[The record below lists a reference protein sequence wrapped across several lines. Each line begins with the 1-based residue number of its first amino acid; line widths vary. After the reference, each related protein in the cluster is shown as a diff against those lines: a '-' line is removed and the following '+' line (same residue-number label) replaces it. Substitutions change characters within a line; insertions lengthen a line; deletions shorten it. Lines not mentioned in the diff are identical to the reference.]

1 MKSKALLTAALL
13 SVAAL
18 FVATPA
24 HAIAPFVQFQDS
36 KDGGMGYGVGVKH
49 SFLGIVPMVGFDLRA
64 SWLHY
69 GDKEEVPE
77 AFELFP
83 LEAAATLGLGIFYV
97 GLGGGYY
104 AASGD
109 IAPDSELGGFAL
121 GGIGFKLFG
130 LGASAELRYL
140 MLEPGAA
147 DMSGFGANLGVTLP
161 L

>member
-1 MKSKALLTAALL
+1 MRIRVLTLLVAVLGAATIL
-13 SVAAL
+13 V
-18 FVATPA
+18 TPA
-24 HAIAPFVQFQDS
+24 HAVAPFIQVQDS
-36 KDGGMGYGVGVKH
+36 EDAGLGYGLGVKH

-69 GDKEEVPE
+69 ADEDKLPE
-77 AFELFP
+77 SFELFP
-83 LEAAATLGLGIFYV
+83 LEAAATLGFGIFYA

-104 AASGD
+104 VASGD
-109 IAPDSELGGFAL
+109 VAPDSELGGFAL
-121 GGIGFKLFG
+121 GGVGFKLFG

-147 DMSGFGANLGVTLP
+147 DMSGFGANVGVTLP